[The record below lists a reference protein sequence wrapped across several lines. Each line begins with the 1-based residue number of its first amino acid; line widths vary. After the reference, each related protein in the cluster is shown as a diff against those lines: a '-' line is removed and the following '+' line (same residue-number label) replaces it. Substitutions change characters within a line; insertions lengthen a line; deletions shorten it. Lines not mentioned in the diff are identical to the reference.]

1 MKTSRISRLF
11 VTAMLLLVGVTAMGQ
26 DNYREALKDYINL
39 SQNQMA
45 EKMQAQIHQL
55 NPMFFEYKQDL
66 DFDQLANRYIN
77 ERFGVFMADMLQDQ
91 FKENITESDLRKMTA
106 MLTTPQG
113 NAFREHTDT
122 WSAQFEQVYENGD
135 IGQSLNAMMEGKPV
149 APIVRNSDIPESYA
163 QKFMQYFDANRYV
176 DKMNAVVNGVVNQM
190 SAMMGGEL
198 PDSVTSK
205 IDLATSK
212 LLEWNQT
219 NMGTLAMNSA
229 YGIMTEADLD
239 FFATLYAQDSYRH
252 ALDASSKM
260 SENVMKTGF
269 TIILDYVDWMK
280 TQGVPLSRMGEGS
293 VESLKEAIANME

>member
-11 VTAMLLLVGVTAMGQ
+11 VTAMLLLVGVTAMAQ
-26 DNYREALKDYINL
+26 DSYREALKDYINL

-55 NPMFFEYKQDL
+55 NPMFFEYKQDV

-91 FKENITESDLRKMTA
+91 FKENITENDLRKMTA

-113 NAFREHTDT
+113 KAFREHTDT

-163 QKFMQYFDANRYV
+163 QKFMQYFDANRYIR
-176 DKMNAVVNGVVNQM
+176 
-190 SAMMGGEL
+190 S
-198 PDSVTSK
+198 
-205 IDLATSK
+205 I
-212 LLEWNQT
+212 
-219 NMGTLAMNSA
+219 
-229 YGIMTEADLD
+229 
-239 FFATLYAQDSYRH
+239 
-252 ALDASSKM
+252 
-260 SENVMKTGF
+260 
-269 TIILDYVDWMK
+269 
-280 TQGVPLSRMGEGS
+280 
-293 VESLKEAIANME
+293 